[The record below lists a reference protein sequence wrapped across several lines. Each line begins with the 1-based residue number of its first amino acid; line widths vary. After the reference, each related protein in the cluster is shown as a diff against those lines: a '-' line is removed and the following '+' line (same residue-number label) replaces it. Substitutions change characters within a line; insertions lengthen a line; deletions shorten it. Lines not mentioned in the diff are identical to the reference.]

1 MATPTRARS
10 AWYRVSQFVAA
21 VKAGLPGWAGSG
33 HLNSAGAGKLLDTVL
48 TTSQQ
53 DLFKR
58 MPAGDQQHAL
68 AVAETL
74 QQAGYQQRALLQAA
88 LLHDVGKS
96 IGQPLMHRV
105 AIVLLQAFWPAA
117 LRRLETPVATA
128 VLSQASHPLPPDVL
142 SHVAWWRRP
151 FVVHARHPYV
161 GAAWARAAGCE
172 PLAVTLIAR
181 HQETINDP
189 AGGSEAELL
198 ALLQWADEL
207 N

>member
-1 MATPTRARS
+1 MATPRRARS

-21 VKAGLPGWAGSG
+21 VKARLPGWAGG
-33 HLNSAGAGKLLDTVL
+33 GYPNCAGSGKLLDTVL
-48 TTSQQ
+48 TVPQQ

-58 MPAGDQQHAL
+58 MPANDQQHAL
-68 AVAETL
+68 AVAQTL
-74 QQAGYQQRALLQAA
+74 HQAGYQQQALMQAA

-96 IGQPLMHRV
+96 IGQPLIHRV
-105 AIVLLQAFWPAA
+105 AIVLLQAFWPGV
-117 LRRLETPVATA
+117 LRRLEASA

-142 SHVAWWRRP
+142 SDVAWWRRP
-151 FVVHARHPYV
+151 FVVHARHPYI

-181 HQETINDP
+181 HQETIDDP
-189 AGGSEAELL
+189 EGGSEAELL
-198 ALLQWADEL
+198 ALLQWADNL